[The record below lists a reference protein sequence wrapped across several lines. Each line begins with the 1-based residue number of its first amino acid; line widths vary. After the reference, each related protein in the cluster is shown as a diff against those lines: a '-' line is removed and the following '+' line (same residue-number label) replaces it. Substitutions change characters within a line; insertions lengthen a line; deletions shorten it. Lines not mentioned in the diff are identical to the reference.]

1 MAPRA
6 SVSRTL
12 DAVSAGV
19 LAVDTN
25 GQIRSWNSA
34 AETITGIPREDLV
47 GRDVHTAVG
56 AFGAT
61 LDQVELADTA
71 GSQLSATEI
80 VHLELTGG
88 KRLALLLS
96 GVKTEHGRVYT
107 FRSPTADE
115 EADARRREFLMT
127 LTHELKSPLASI
139 YSAAIAL
146 RREDLELEAQAR
158 ERLLTVIAGEAAR
171 LRRAVNDILS
181 VGRLES
187 GKLRLLIEPC
197 DAQAI
202 ARDVVGSARLTLPSS
217 TRVELAA
224 PDQLPKVAAD
234 PDGLRHV
241 LVNLLENAV
250 KYSPEGG
257 SIIVK
262 LELVDDRVRFS
273 VRDEGIG
280 IPAEEQPR
288 VFEKFYRLESRRTA
302 RIEGTGLGLYITRE
316 LLERM
321 DGRIWISS
329 QEGAGSTFFFDLPT
343 AGAKPVARAGNT
355 SSRPVV

>member
-19 LAVDTN
+19 LAVDAN
-25 GQIRSWNSA
+25 GQIRAWNSA
-34 AETITGIPREDLV
+34 AEAITGIPREDLV
-47 GRDVHTAVG
+47 GRNIYTALG
-56 AFGAT
+56 AFSET
-61 LDQVELADTA
+61 LGQVGLADVP
-71 GSQLSATEI
+71 GSRLDATEI

-88 KRLALLLS
+88 DRLPLVLS
-96 GVKTEHGRVYT
+96 GVKTDYGPVYT
-107 FRSPTADE
+107 FRSLTADE
-115 EADARRREFLMT
+115 AADARRREFLT
-127 LTHELKSPLASI
+127 TVTHELKSPLASI

-146 RREDLELEAQAR
+146 RREDFELAPEAR
-158 ERLLTVIAGEAAR
+158 EKLLTVIAGEAAR

-187 GKLRLLIEPC
+187 GKLRLLIERC
-197 DAQAI
+197 DAEAI
-202 ARDVVGSARLTLPSS
+202 ARDVVGSASLTLPSS

-224 PDQLPKVAAD
+224 SDRLPQVAAD
-234 PDGLRHV
+234 SDGLRHV

-257 SIIVK
+257 SIVVK
-262 LELVDDRVRFS
+262 LDVVDDRIRFS

-288 VFEKFYRLESRRTA
+288 VFEKFYRLESLRTA

-329 QEGAGSTFFFDLPT
+329 QEGAGSTFFFDLPI

-355 SSRPVV
+355 SSHPVV